1 MVNMNGICSEVFDVV
16 AVAPVVYQLRFAFHS
31 DRDKTGN
38 TVKRRK
44 QDSLSKGQLLEEVT
58 QAT

>member
-1 MVNMNGICSEVFDVV
+1 MVNMNGICSEVVDVV

-38 TVKRRK
+38 TVKRK
-44 QDSLSKGQLLEEVT
+44 QDSLSKGQLLEAVT